1 MNALQSV
8 SKRFEPLKGGAR
20 NAHDYVNGGH
30 VIMLSVQC
38 QHLVSN
44 ADEISNGPSD
54 FDLANVAECM
64 RIVMYCIVMNLENSS
79 FSRVK
84 LCYNNDFV
92 IIIVV

>member
-44 ADEISNGPSD
+44 EDEMSNGPSAVPVTWLM
-54 FDLANVAECM
+54 FQNVCE
-64 RIVMYCIVMNLENSS
+64 S
-79 FSRVK
+79 
-84 LCYNNDFV
+84 
-92 IIIVV
+92 

>member
-44 ADEISNGPSD
+44 ANEISNGPSAVT
-54 FDLANVAECM
+54 LTWLMLQNVCE
-64 RIVMYCIVMNLENSS
+64 S
-79 FSRVK
+79 
-84 LCYNNDFV
+84 
-92 IIIVV
+92 

>member
-44 ADEISNGPSD
+44 ADEMSNGPSARKNGKTK
-54 FDLANVAECM
+54 FRLRPPEH
-64 RIVMYCIVMNLENSS
+64 
-79 FSRVK
+79 F
-84 LCYNNDFV
+84 
-92 IIIVV
+92 